1 MIMNRKSFLKKS
13 ILGFSLLSVGGV
25 LSSFKKENTKIRN
38 IIGFNHLPNTKS
50 QIMKNAV
57 YHAANTRGKADHGWL
72 KANHSFSFANYYNP
86 ERMQFGA
93 LRVLNDDF
101 IEGGAGFGTHPHD
114 NMEIITI
121 PLEGDLEHKD
131 NMGNQGVIA
140 SGEVQVMSAGTGIY
154 HSEYNHNKDK
164 HAKLLQIWV
173 FPNQNNV
180 KPRYEQMKFDMAKA
194 KNQWMQLVSPSPE
207 DDGLWIY
214 QNAWFSQTKLDKD
227 VSLNYTMKA
236 KNNGAYIFVIEG
248 AVQIGN
254 QILNQRDGY
263 GIWDI
268 DQFEIIALQENANVL
283 VMDVPYKDA

>member
-1 MIMNRKSFLKKS
+1 MNRKSFLKKS

-25 LSSFKKENTKIRN
+25 LSSFKKENAKIRN

-194 KNQWMQLVSPSPE
+194 KNNWMQLVSPNVD
-207 DDGLWIY
+207 DDGLWIH
-214 QNAWFSQTKLDKD
+214 QNAWFSLTELDQNS
-227 VSLNYTMKA
+227 SLAYQVKSKM
-236 KNNGAYIFVIEG
+236 NGVYVFVIEG
-248 AVQIGN
+248 SAKIGD
-254 QILNQRDGY
+254 QILNERDGY

-268 DQFEIIALQENANVL
+268 SNFELKANSDKAKVL
-283 VMDVPYKDA
+283 VMDVPYKES

>member
-25 LSSFKKENTKIRN
+25 LSSFKKENAKIRN

-180 KPRYEQMKFDMAKA
+180 KPRYKQMKFDISKA
-194 KNQWMQLVSPSPE
+194 KNNWMQLVSPNP
-207 DDGLWIY
+207 DDEGLWIH
-214 QNAWFSQTKLDKD
+214 QNAWFSLTELDQNSSLAYQVKLK
-227 VSLNYTMKA
+227 T
-236 KNNGAYIFVIEG
+236 NGVYVFVIEG
-248 AVQIGN
+248 SAKIGD
-254 QILNQRDGY
+254 QILNERDGY

-268 DQFEIIALQENANVL
+268 SNFEIKANSDKAKVL
-283 VMDVPYKDA
+283 VMDVPYKES